1 MPGQAEL
8 IKRGYAAFAR
18 GDMRAVLEFIDPEI
32 EVHEPGGGV
41 EPGVRRS
48 IEGFLASLRNVQEVW
63 EDYGLEPEE
72 IIALGDRFLVR
83 VLMRGTGR
91 GSGVPIH
98 TRVAHLWTIREGR
111 AVKLEMWTDWEEALE
126 AVGLAS

>member
-1 MPGQAEL
+1 MPEQDL

-18 GDMRAVLEFIDPEI
+18 GDMKAVLEFIDPEI

-48 IEGFLASLRNVQEVW
+48 IDGFLASIRNVQEVW
-63 EDYGLEPEE
+63 EDFALEPEE
-72 IIALGDRFLVR
+72 VIELEDRLLVR
-83 VLMRGTGR
+83 VLMRGTGK

-98 TRVAHLWTIREGR
+98 TRVAHLWTVREGR
-111 AVKLEMWTDWEEALE
+111 AVKLEMWTNWDEALE
-126 AVGLAS
+126 AVGLAG